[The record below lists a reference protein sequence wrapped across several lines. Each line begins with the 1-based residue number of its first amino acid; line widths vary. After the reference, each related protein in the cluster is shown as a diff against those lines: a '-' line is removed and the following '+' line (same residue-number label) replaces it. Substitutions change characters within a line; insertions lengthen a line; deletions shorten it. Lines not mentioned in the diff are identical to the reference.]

1 MSTFQPSYQ
10 ENSQPYY
17 PRHLH
22 QPTQEDKPHHDD
34 LIDEYASPYAKTS
47 HHQTF
52 AVEASP
58 SSPTEHRRRP
68 SFPASKISY
77 SSDYTKESSD
87 VSNPSASRVY
97 PPLPT
102 AKDATP
108 VKETDSRSLW
118 QKIVPESWACRLY
131 VLTVLVQTAIDLG
144 IEGDILIRINQ
155 AQGGN
160 VFLADNSMGSRKM
173 PVYLSIFA
181 LAHVFQFIMAVDAV
195 YARNTL
201 QFICLTMFNALF
213 LLYAIIQIGEI
224 RTIIATTEIGGGI
237 SDIPINV
244 LTTIIP
250 IVISVAEVAYIALG
264 WKIYHEF
271 GWKVYKFLGADRNL
285 KKMYASYQIFE
296 CLVKFDVFFWVG
308 FSVQF
313 IWLVLNNN
321 DWEYYLTCAA
331 LPLSVVL
338 LIEGHLAA
346 RHENK
351 WMMATFM
358 SGCVGAM
365 VYFIYKLFKVVKYH
379 DTIFKHIASSLTTFS
394 VIAII
399 LLLLTFIFAVI
410 VMRNFGRGLKDAFER
425 KRNPPGHTRFA
436 SQSPHQRSASKTLNR
451 MSID

>member
-1 MSTFQPSYQ
+1 
-10 ENSQPYY
+10 
-17 PRHLH
+17 
-22 QPTQEDKPHHDD
+22 
-34 LIDEYASPYAKTS
+34 
-47 HHQTF
+47 
-52 AVEASP
+52 
-58 SSPTEHRRRP
+58 
-68 SFPASKISY
+68 
-77 SSDYTKESSD
+77 
-87 VSNPSASRVY
+87 
-97 PPLPT
+97 
-102 AKDATP
+102 
-108 VKETDSRSLW
+108 
-118 QKIVPESWACRLY
+118 
-131 VLTVLVQTAIDLG
+131 
-144 IEGDILIRINQ
+144 
-155 AQGGN
+155 
-160 VFLADNSMGSRKM
+160 
-173 PVYLSIFA
+173 
-181 LAHVFQFIMAVDAV
+181 
-195 YARNTL
+195 
-201 QFICLTMFNALF
+201 MFNALF

-224 RTIIATTEIGGGI
+224 RNIISTTEIGGGI

-285 KKMYASYQIFE
+285 KKMYANYQIFE

-365 VYFIYKLFKVVKYH
+365 VYFIYKVS
-379 DTIFKHIASSLTTFS
+379 TIALECHWC
-394 VIAII
+394 
-399 LLLLTFIFAVI
+399 
-410 VMRNFGRGLKDAFER
+410 
-425 KRNPPGHTRFA
+425 
-436 SQSPHQRSASKTLNR
+436 
-451 MSID
+451 